1 MTHKILKVGTS
12 AAVTIPKDYLRE
24 LGLRVGDRV
33 DVHYEE
39 RESAIHLRPVRRRK
53 VVVARKSQE
62 YLEEFFGQYHSDL
75 ARLAK
80 L

>member
-12 AAVTIPKDYLRE
+12 AAVTIPREYLRE
-24 LGLRVGDRV
+24 LGLRIGDRV

-39 RESAIHLRPVRRRK
+39 RETAIYLRPTRKKKILVRRGTQK
-53 VVVARKSQE
+53 F
-62 YLEEFFGQYHSDL
+62 LEEFFRHYHDDL